1 MNWLAVNGRR
11 ASILIAVLGAVG
23 AFAPSAGAMLVHT
36 GHGRVIGITAH
47 AHLKPSSIPGSFA
60 SRPGVNQFAGA
71 GTLQYGGGQV
81 LHSTKR
87 YVIYWDPK
95 SGITAGSRA
104 PHHPVLHRHRCR
116 QRKGDQRLLGGPPVH
131 RHHRVRQLPADVL
144 GDHTGD

>member
-1 MNWLAVNGRR
+1 MNWLSVNGRR
-11 ASILIAVLGAVG
+11 ASILIAVLVAVG

-60 SRPGVNQFAGA
+60 SRGSVNQFAGA

-81 LHSTKR
+81 LHSTKP

-104 PHHPVLHRHRCR
+104 LITRYFT
-116 QRKGDQRLLGGPPVH
+116 DTA
-131 RHHRVRQLPADVL
+131 ADSGNATNV
-144 GDHTGD
+144 